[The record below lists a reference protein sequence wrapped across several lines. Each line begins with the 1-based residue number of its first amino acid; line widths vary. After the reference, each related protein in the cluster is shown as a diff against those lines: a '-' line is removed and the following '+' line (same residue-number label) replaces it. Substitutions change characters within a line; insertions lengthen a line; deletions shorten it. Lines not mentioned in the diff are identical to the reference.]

1 MRSLAVRRM
10 TDLRAQGVLG
20 DDENGGDVELD
31 EAGQPVRDMLN
42 IMHFAGASH
51 QPPDI
56 FSLNQPIML
65 NRKDPTYVPAPP
77 PPVDE
82 QPKDVLAKKVTPY
95 TSQAE
100 IDELVAVMA
109 AQTPNAP
116 SFNIPIFNE
125 DDTPIFD
132 SKTGEQKVREV
143 KNPNLI
149 APGPSAMRSA
159 AIAQSSR
166 SSSTDRSGKKGGD
179 SNGRGGGRGGG
190 NGGGGRG
197 GGRAGRRFEEKVKMR
212 ASNRVDWQE
221 VNKEKLPWVLE
232 EAGPSEA
239 DTVAAAAA
247 GGGQQGVNS
256 AAQKWVGRRE
266 GGGEEDT
273 SGWVAM
279 IFCNNEI
286 VLRPIDR
293 AYRFEPRRKIEKV
306 GSDMVSRLVRQFPLS
321 WSILVGLLIQGLR
334 RSWRTRSRADRCQ
347 HAGCCANRRTRWCLS
362 MTPV

>member
-1 MRSLAVRRM
+1 MRSLALRRM
-10 TDLRAQGVLG
+10 TDLRAQGITG
-20 DDENGGDVELD
+20 DDENDVELD
-31 EAGQPVRDMLN
+31 DAGQPARDMLN
-42 IMHFAGASH
+42 VMHFAGTSH
-51 QPPDI
+51 QPPDL
-56 FSLNQPIML
+56 FSLTQPVMM

-77 PPVDE
+77 PPVE
-82 QPKDVLAKKVTPY
+82 EPKDVLAKKVTPY
-95 TSQAE
+95 TTQSE
-100 IDELVAVMA
+100 IDELVAIMA

-132 SKTGEQKVREV
+132 PKTGEQKVREV

-149 APGPSAMRSA
+149 APGPSSVRPSTT
-159 AIAQSSR
+159 QSSR
-166 SSSTDRSGKKGGD
+166 SSSTDRAGKRGD

-190 NGGGGRG
+190 GGGGR

-232 EAGPSEA
+232 EAGPTEA
-239 DTVAAAAA
+239 EAIASAQA
-247 GGGQQGVNS
+247 GQAVVP
-256 AAQKWVGRRE
+256 AQKWVGRRE
-266 GGGEEDT
+266 GGGDEDT
-273 SGWVAM
+273 TGWVAM

-306 GSDMVSRLVRQFPLS
+306 GSDMVSRLVSRGWIRDRDRPLKP
-321 WSILVGLLIQGLR
+321 LR
-334 RSWRTRSRADRCQ
+334 SSRTRSKAGRCQ
-347 HAGCCANRRTRWCLS
+347 HAGCSANKRIRSCPS
-362 MTPV
+362 MMPVR